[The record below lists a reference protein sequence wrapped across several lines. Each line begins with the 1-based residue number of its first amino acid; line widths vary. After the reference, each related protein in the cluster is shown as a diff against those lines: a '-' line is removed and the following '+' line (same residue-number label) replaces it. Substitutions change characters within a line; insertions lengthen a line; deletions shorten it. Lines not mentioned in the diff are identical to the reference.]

1 MKKSSI
7 IERVAGLS
15 WVAGIIAP
23 PVECHMMPH
32 HQERPSIIEN
42 PMKLLLAI
50 SALAAMMPAFAQA
63 KQGET
68 PPNAPTSTMAQV
80 QKVIQIISG
89 NKTKLQQYC
98 EIATKLD
105 PKIAEAMQK
114 NDPNKLEKLV
124 TQANDLADKI
134 GPEYVAMMDGLPQI
148 DDNSREGKQITA
160 ALDSLDNLCATK

>member
-1 MKKSSI
+1 
-7 IERVAGLS
+7 
-15 WVAGIIAP
+15 
-23 PVECHMMPH
+23 
-32 HQERPSIIEN
+32 
-42 PMKLLLAI
+42 MKLKLVIAI

-105 PKIAEAMQK
+105 PQIAEAMQK

-160 ALDSLDNLCATK
+160 ALDSLDKLCATK

>member
-1 MKKSSI
+1 LDVSL
-7 IERVAGLS
+7 VS
-15 WVAGIIAP
+15 WVAGIIVLLA
-23 PVECHMMPH
+23 ECHMMRH
-32 HQERPSIIEN
+32 HQECLSIIGN
-42 PMKLLLAI
+42 PIMKLKLVIAI

-105 PKIAEAMQK
+105 PQIAEAVQK
-114 NDPNKLEKLV
+114 NDANKLEALV
-124 TQANDLADKI
+124 KQADDLAQKI
-134 GPEYVAMMDGLPQI
+134 GAEYVALMDGLPQI
-148 DDNSREGKQITA
+148 DENSREGKQIAA
-160 ALDSLDNLCATK
+160 ALDSLDKLCATK